1 MTTVALRAACLALL
15 VISASCQSNPAPRDT
30 AKPQAEER
38 VTHVVLLWLKTPGD
52 AAARTKII
60 ETSKTFASIPG
71 VVSVTSGRVLP
82 STRPVVDSSYDVGIL
97 ITFTDEAALRAYDGH
112 PTHRKAVDEVLKP
125 LVGKFVVFDFTS
137 R

>member
-1 MTTVALRAACLALL
+1 
-15 VISASCQSNPAPRDT
+15 
-30 AKPQAEER
+30 
-38 VTHVVLLWLKTPGD
+38 VLCWLKTPGD
-52 AAARTKII
+52 EAGRQKII
-60 ETSKTFASIPG
+60 ETSKRFESIPG

-125 LVGKFVVFDFTS
+125 LVGKFVVYDFTS

>member
-1 MTTVALRAACLALL
+1 MNIAIRICAAWVTLIVCAGCQAQRAPE
-15 VISASCQSNPAPRDT
+15 SD
-30 AKPQAEER
+30 AKPQAA
-38 VTHVVLLWLKTPGD
+38 VTHVVLCWLKTPGD
-52 AAARTKII
+52 EAGRQKII
-60 ETSKTFASIPG
+60 ETSKRFASIPG

-125 LVGKFVVFDFTS
+125 LVGKFLVYDFTS

>member
-1 MTTVALRAACLALL
+1 MNTATRICAACFTLIVFAGCQTHQ
-15 VISASCQSNPAPRDT
+15 ASKTS
-30 AKPQAEER
+30 AKPQAA
-38 VTHVVLLWLKTPGD
+38 VTHVVLCWLKTPGD
-52 AAARTKII
+52 EAGREKII

-125 LVGKFVVFDFTS
+125 LVGKFVVYDFTS

>member
-1 MTTVALRAACLALL
+1 MNTVTRICAAWVTLIAFAGCQTQRAPE
-15 VISASCQSNPAPRDT
+15 VS
-30 AKPQAEER
+30 AKPRATI
-38 VTHVVLLWLKTPGD
+38 THVVLCWLKTPGD
-52 AAARTKII
+52 EAGRQKII

-82 STRPVVDSSYDVGIL
+82 STRPVVDSSYDVGMV

-125 LVGKFVVFDFTS
+125 LVGKFVVYDYIS